1 MLILLLLKGSIF
13 VCNKACQRPIV
24 WVPSRDYNL
33 FSPLSTLSLLL
44 APSNFFDELDILCIL
59 VFKLLFD
66 FIKRLWLRLLKLKL
80 KALGFVVCPLFLWQ
94 ELTHLSKLYLAA
106 VAEQMQTR
114 LFVLLVYY
122 RDWV

>member
-1 MLILLLLKGSIF
+1 MFILLLLKGSIF
-13 VCNKACQRPIV
+13 VCNKACQRPIA
-24 WVPSRDYNL
+24 WIQLRDYNL

-44 APSNFFDELDILCIL
+44 APSNFFDHVDILCIL

-80 KALGFVVCPLFLWQ
+80 KALGFVVCPLFLQ

-106 VAEQMQTR
+106 VAEQMHTR

-122 RDWV
+122 GDWV